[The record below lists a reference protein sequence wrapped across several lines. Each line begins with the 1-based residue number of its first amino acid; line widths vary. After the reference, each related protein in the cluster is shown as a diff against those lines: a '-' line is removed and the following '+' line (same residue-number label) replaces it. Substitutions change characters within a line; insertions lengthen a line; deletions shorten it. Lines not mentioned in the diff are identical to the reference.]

1 LIGIGGYKSIGHQN
15 LCGMLTSELER
26 FVGEDLGEW
35 DDSSSL
41 VLDIGAKAL
50 VIANENCIISG
61 LAEAAEIFAYFHLHA
76 VPLYDDGEYVPAGA
90 RVLSARGSA
99 RSVLQAERVALNFM
113 ARMSG
118 ISTLTRECVLATG
131 GRVRIAATRKTTPGF
146 RVFEKKAVFLGGGD
160 THRFNLSDAVLIK
173 DNHIKILG
181 LEECLRRARARAS
194 FTKKI
199 EVEVENQGDMII
211 AAQGGADI
219 IMFDNMAPEEIA
231 RGVEQLREKG
241 LRSRVLLEAS
251 GGITPDNLQEYA
263 ACGVD
268 VVSLGALTRN
278 ARWIDLSLEME
289 REDEI
294 KLK

>member
-1 LIGIGGYKSIGHQN
+1 
-15 LCGMLTSELER
+15 M
-26 FVGEDLGEW
+26 GEDLGEW

-41 VLDIGAKAL
+41 VPDIGAKA
-50 VIANENCIISG
+50 VIIAKEECIICG
-61 LAEAAEIFAYFHLHA
+61 LAEAEEIFAYFRLSA
-76 VPLYDDGEYVPAGA
+76 TPLYDDGEYVPAEA
-90 RVLSARGSA
+90 QVISVCGSA
-99 RSVLQAERVALNFM
+99 RAILQAERVVLNFM

-118 ISTLTRECVLATG
+118 ISTLTRECVLTAG

-181 LEECLRRARARAS
+181 LEECLRRARERAS

-199 EVEVENQGDMII
+199 EVEVESQGDMIK
-211 AAQGGADI
+211 AAKGGADI

-231 RGVEQLREKG
+231 RGVELLMEKG
-241 LRSRVLLEAS
+241 FRDRILLEAS
-251 GGITPDNLQEYA
+251 GGITLDNIQEYA
-263 ACGVD
+263 GSGVD
-268 VVSLGALTRN
+268 VISLGALTRN
-278 ARWIDLSLEME
+278 ARWIDLSLEI
-289 REDEI
+289 DLGDKI